1 MSRRELAC
9 VLLGVLLCLVAFGC
23 RTVVQRQADL
33 DRRVSNIEQFLAA
46 VTSQAAAQGAGMAAS
61 R

>member
-23 RTVVQRQADL
+23 RTVVQRQADMEQ
-33 DRRVSNIEQFLAA
+33 RVSNIEHFLSA
-46 VTSQAAAQGAGMAAS
+46 VVSQAQAQGAGMAAS